1 MQRIVIKNLP
11 EAMNLVKEM
20 HLRSDD
26 EWTGDYRIAAKDA
39 IAQFL
44 KDRMDERVTHH
55 LSYAHECSISDRKNG
70 SYLRHLLTEIGDV
83 LLTIPRTRTYSPK
96 KVIVAYARRC
106 KEVDRLIL
114 ACFLLGLSTR
124 KVGKALLAILGEK
137 VSPSTVSRVAKTL
150 DDAVM
155 AFHKRRLNNLYK
167 ALIFDGVVLSRRTG
181 AGAIKRPVLVALGIR
196 YDGKKEIIDFRV
208 SSSESATEWELFLTD
223 LYKRGLT
230 GEEVG
235 IISVDG
241 GKGLLAALPVAYPN
255 IPIQRCWAHKMRN
268 IIDKVRKKDRKSV
281 KEGLVKIY
289 SADDMVEARSL
300 GRKWADRWQTIY
312 PKAVKCLKNDL
323 DELLTCFQFKDAHYR
338 KSIRTTNAI
347 ERVFKEVRRR
357 TRPMGVFSDRTSM
370 ERILY
375 AVFTY
380 ENESEGVYPVF
391 MV

>member
-1 MQRIVIKNLP
+1 MQRLMIRSIP
-11 EAMNLVKEM
+11 EAMKMVKEM
-20 HLRSDD
+20 HLTSDD
-26 EWTGDYRIAAKDA
+26 EWTGDYRMAAKDA

-44 KDRMDERVTHH
+44 KDRMDEKIAHH
-55 LSYAHECSISDRKNG
+55 LSYVHECSISDRKNG
-70 SYLRHLLTEIGDV
+70 SYLRHLLTEMGDV
-83 LLTIPRTRTYSPK
+83 LLTIPRTRTHSPK
-96 KVIVAYARRC
+96 KVIEAYARRC
-106 KEVDRLIL
+106 KEVDHLIL

-124 KVGKALLAILGEK
+124 KVGKALCTILGETI
-137 VSPSTVSRVAKTL
+137 SPTTVSRIAKTL

-155 AFHKRRLNNLYK
+155 AFHKRKLNNLYK
-167 ALIFDGVVLSRRTG
+167 ALIFDGVVLSRKTG
-181 AGAIKRPVLVALGIR
+181 AGAVKRPVLVVLGIR
-196 YDGKKEIIDFRV
+196 HDGKKEIIDFRV
-208 SSSESATEWELFLTD
+208 ASSESTTEWELFLTD

-230 GEEVG
+230 GEEVE

-241 GKGLLAALPVAYPN
+241 GKGLLTALSIAYSN

-289 SADDMVEARSL
+289 SANDMVEARSAA
-300 GRKWADRWQTIY
+300 RRWVQKWQHIY
-312 PKAVKCLKNDL
+312 PEAVKCLRSDL
-323 DELLTCFQFKDAHYR
+323 DTLLTCFQWKAPDFR
-338 KSIRTTNAI
+338 KAIRTTNLI
-347 ERVFKEVRRR
+347 ERRFREVRRR